1 MPITASISH
10 FLRWGAACLL
20 TAVLVSG
27 CAHRATVSTWTPAQ
41 IEVSG
46 MQKLAVLGFSGEHRE
61 TVVSALN
68 SRLRDNEF
76 YTLVDRAELNS
87 VQWVSATEN
96 SSGLLSLDDLS
107 AAKSA
112 GIDGLLVGDVIE
124 YRCEERPVPKKGRTW
139 RRAPKTD
146 EPSDNDRDNAS
157 PESSEKSTGH
167 KRQRLATVT
176 VAFRLLDVGTGKI
189 RASKQISR
197 SATHEITDRPNGSP
211 TSSEILETLAR
222 QCVDEFVTTLA
233 PHQSTERVKLAVPAP
248 FQAGCTLVLNGNE
261 FAVRGRWEEAIIA
274 WEHAIARNPENDA
287 ALFNLSIA
295 HANRQDFTRAE
306 TFAIRAMNV
315 RQKAAYEAGLQR
327 IRDQASAFDQT
338 LQQRRDLTSAS
349 FSKGEMRR

>member
-1 MPITASISH
+1 MPKTVSKSH
-10 FLRWGAACLL
+10 VLRLGAACLL

-27 CAHRATVSTWTPAQ
+27 CAHRATVSAWTPAQ

-46 MQKLAVLGFSGEHRE
+46 MQKLAVIGFSGEHGQ

-68 SRLRDNEF
+68 SRLRDSEF
-76 YTLVDRAELNS
+76 YTLVDRRELNS
-87 VQWVSATEN
+87 IQWASATDN
-96 SSGLLSLDDLS
+96 TRGLLSLDDIS
-107 AAKSA
+107 AARAA

-124 YRCEERPVPKKGRTW
+124 YRCKEQPVPQKGRTW
-139 RRAPKTD
+139 GRASKADAQPSKERND
-146 EPSDNDRDNAS
+146 ES
-157 PESSEKSTGH
+157 PPGSAGH
-167 KRQRLATVT
+167 KRQRQATVT
-176 VAFRLLDVGTGKI
+176 VAFRLLDVQTGKI
-189 RASKQISR
+189 RASRQISR
-197 SATHEITDRPNGSP
+197 SASHEITDRPNGTP

-233 PHQSTERVKLAVPAP
+233 PHQSAERVKLAVPAP

-261 FAVRGRWEEAIIA
+261 FAVRGRWEEAITA

-306 TFAIRAMNV
+306 TFAMRAMNV

-327 IRDQASAFDQT
+327 IRQQASAFDQT

-349 FSKGEMRR
+349 FSKYEMRR